1 MSVECPLRSLIID
14 DDAGAADRLRAL
26 LERWG
31 HDVRVA
37 GDARTA
43 EVLTRVWRPDVVLLE
58 LVLPDADGVTLIP
71 RLRTGDEPPQVV
83 IVSSHATVRVTVDA
97 LAAGAASVL
106 EKPVDEPL
114 LQGVLAR
121 LSGRRAAADA
131 AVAEVAELGGM
142 VTRDPRMRALF
153 DTMRLAAPSGV
164 NILVQGENGTGKE
177 LVAAALHEL
186 NPRAAGP
193 FVKVNCTAIPAGLLE
208 SELFGHER
216 GAFTGAVAGRKG
228 LFEQSHR
235 GSILLDEIAEMPL
248 PLQAKLLRVLQ
259 EREIRPVGGTTP
271 VKADFRLICA
281 TNVDVTQ
288 AVADG
293 RLRRD
298 LYFRLNTIALLVPPL
313 RERTGDVAL
322 LAPRFL
328 RRFAGAYGRP
338 VERFTDH
345 ALQVLDEYAW
355 PGNVRE
361 LEHVVERAVI
371 LAAGTRIDAGD
382 LPPTLRQPP
391 VRTTG
396 EVSVPAGCSLEEV
409 ERLAI
414 LQTLELTDWNKRQAA
429 KILGIHRPTLYN
441 KLRKYRLWRR
451 EDRFRR
457 DPLESVAVAAW
468 HRDPP
473 GASGS

>member
-1 MSVECPLRSLIID
+1 MSVERPLRSLIID
-14 DDAGAADRLRAL
+14 DDPGSTERLRVL

-37 GDARTA
+37 GEARTA

-71 RLRTGDEPPQVV
+71 RLRTGVEPPQVV

-106 EKPVDEPL
+106 EKPVDVEL
-114 LQGVLAR
+114 LQHVLTR
-121 LSGRRAAADA
+121 LSCRRAKADA
-131 AVAEVAELGGM
+131 AVSEPVTELGGM
-142 VTRDPRMRALF
+142 VTRDLRMRALF
-153 DTMRLAAPSGV
+153 DTIRLAAPSGV

-177 LVAAALHEL
+177 LVAAALHAL
-186 NPRAAGP
+186 SHRAAGP
-193 FVKVNCTAIPAGLLE
+193 FVKVNCAAIPAGLLE

-216 GAFTGAVAGRKG
+216 GAFTGAVAGHKG
-228 LFEQSHR
+228 LFEQSNR

-259 EREIRPVGGTTP
+259 EREIRPVGSTTA

-281 TNVDVTQ
+281 TNVDVAQ

-293 RLRRD
+293 RLRQD
-298 LYFRLNTIALLVPPL
+298 LYFRLNTIALQIPPL
-313 RERTGDVAL
+313 RERAGDVVL
-322 LAPRFL
+322 LASRFL
-328 RRFAGAYGRP
+328 RRFADAYGRP
-338 VERFTDH
+338 MDRFTDH
-345 ALQVLDEYAW
+345 ALHVLDEYAW

-371 LAAGTRIDAGD
+371 LAVGTRIDAGD
-382 LPPTLRQPP
+382 LPATLRQAP

-457 DPLESVAVAAW
+457 DPLESVGHVAA
-468 HRDPP
+468 R
-473 GASGS
+473 S

>member
-1 MSVECPLRSLIID
+1 MSVERPLRSLITD
-14 DDAGAADRLRAL
+14 DDPGSADRLRAL

-37 GDARTA
+37 GDARTTD
-43 EVLTRVWRPDVVLLE
+43 VLTRVWRPDFVLLE
-58 LVLPDADGVTLIP
+58 LVLPDGDGLTLIP
-71 RLRTGDEPPQVV
+71 RLRGGEDPPQVV

-97 LAAGAASVL
+97 LAAGAGSVL
-106 EKPVDEPL
+106 EKPVDEEL
-114 LQGVLAR
+114 LQDVLAR
-121 LSGRRAAADA
+121 LSCRRARPDA
-131 AVAEVAELGGM
+131 TVTEPVTELGGM
-142 VTRDPRMRALF
+142 VTRDQRMRALF
-153 DTMRLAAPSGV
+153 DTIRLAGPSGV

-186 NPRAAGP
+186 SPRAAGP
-193 FVKVNCTAIPAGLLE
+193 FVKVNCAAIPAGLLE

-228 LFEQSHR
+228 LFEQSNR
-235 GSILLDEIAEMPL
+235 GSILLDEIGEMPL
-248 PLQAKLLRVLQ
+248 ALQAKLLRVLQ
-259 EREIRPVGGTTP
+259 EREIRPVGSTTP

-281 TNVDVTQ
+281 TNVDVAQ

-298 LYFRLNTIALLVPPL
+298 LYFRLNTIALQIPPL
-313 RERTGDVAL
+313 RARTGDVAL

-328 RRFAGAYGRP
+328 RRFAAAYGRP

-345 ALQVLDEYAW
+345 ALQVLEEYAW

-371 LAAGTRIDAGD
+371 LAGGTRIDAGD
-382 LPPTLRQPP
+382 LPTTLRQAPP
-391 VRTTG
+391 RTTG

-457 DPLESVAVAAW
+457 EPVESV
-468 HRDPP
+468 
-473 GASGS
+473 G

>member
-1 MSVECPLRSLIID
+1 MSVERPLRTLIAD
-14 DDAGAADRLRAL
+14 DDAGSADSLRAL

-31 HDVRVA
+31 HDVRLA

-43 EVLTRVWRPDVVLLE
+43 EVLARVWRPHLVLLE

-83 IVSSHATVRVTVDA
+83 IVSRHATVRVTVDA

-106 EKPVDEPL
+106 EKPVDVEL
-114 LQGVLAR
+114 MQDVLAR
-121 LSGRRAAADA
+121 LSSRRATAAA
-131 AVAEVAELGGM
+131 AIAEPVAELGGM
-142 VTRDPRMRALF
+142 ITRDARMRALF
-153 DTMRLAAPSGV
+153 DTIRLAGPSGV

-186 NPRAAGP
+186 SPRASGP
-193 FVKVNCTAIPAGLLE
+193 FVKVNCAAIPAGLLE

-216 GAFTGAVAGRKG
+216 GAFTGAVASRKG
-228 LFEQSHR
+228 LFEQSNR
-235 GSILLDEIAEMPL
+235 GSILLDEIGEMPL
-248 PLQAKLLRVLQ
+248 LLQAKLLRVLQ
-259 EREIRPVGGTTP
+259 EREIRPVGSTMP

-293 RLRRD
+293 RLRQD
-298 LYFRLNTIALLVPPL
+298 LYFRLNTIALQIPPL
-313 RERTGDVAL
+313 RQRAGDIGL
-322 LAPRFL
+322 LASRFV
-328 RRFAGAYGRP
+328 RRYAAAYGRS

-345 ALQVLDEYAW
+345 ALQVLEQYAW

-371 LAAGTRIDAGD
+371 LAVGPRIDAGD
-382 LPPTLRQPP
+382 LPDTLRQLP
-391 VRTTG
+391 VRTAG

-457 DPLESVAVAAW
+457 DPLESV
-468 HRDPP
+468 
-473 GASGS
+473 G

>member
-1 MSVECPLRSLIID
+1 MSVDRPLRSLIVD
-14 DDAGAADRLRAL
+14 DDPGSTDRLRTL

-37 GDARTA
+37 GEARTA
-43 EVLTRVWRPDVVLLE
+43 EVLTRVWRPDLVLLE
-58 LVLPDADGVTLIP
+58 LVLPDADGVTLVP
-71 RLRTGDEPPQVV
+71 RLRTGEEPPQVV

-106 EKPVDEPL
+106 EKPVDAEL
-114 LQGVLAR
+114 LQKILDRLACR
-121 LSGRRAAADA
+121 SARAELNEP
-131 AVAEVAELGGM
+131 VTELGGM
-142 VTRDPRMRALF
+142 ITRDLRMRALF
-153 DTMRLAAPSGV
+153 DTIRLAAPSGV

-177 LVAAALHEL
+177 LVAAALHAL
-186 NPRAAGP
+186 SPRAAGP
-193 FVKVNCTAIPAGLLE
+193 FVTVNCAAIPAGLLE

-228 LFEQSHR
+228 LFEQSNR
-235 GSILLDEIAEMPL
+235 GSILLDEIGEMPL

-259 EREIRPVGGTTP
+259 EREIRPVGSTMA
-271 VKADFRLICA
+271 VKADFRLICS
-281 TNVDVTQ
+281 TNIDVTQ

-293 RLRRD
+293 RLRQD
-298 LYFRLNTIALLVPPL
+298 LYFRLNTIALQIPPL
-313 RERTGDVAL
+313 RERAGDVAL
-322 LAPRFL
+322 LASRFL
-328 RRFAGAYGRP
+328 RRFADAYGRP

-371 LAAGTRIDAGD
+371 LAGGTRIGAGD
-382 LPPTLRQPP
+382 LPAALRQAP
-391 VRTTG
+391 VRTMG
-396 EVSVPAGCSLEEV
+396 DVSLPAGCSLEEV

-441 KLRKYRLWRR
+441 KLRKYRLWRS

-457 DPLESVAVAAW
+457 DPLESVGHAAT
-468 HRDPP
+468 R
-473 GASGS
+473 S

>member
-1 MSVECPLRSLIID
+1 MSAELHLRSLITD
-14 DDAGAADRLRAL
+14 DDPGSADRLRAL

-37 GDARTA
+37 ADARTA
-43 EVLTRVWRPDVVLLE
+43 EVLTRVWRPDIVLLE

-106 EKPVDEPL
+106 EKPVDVEL
-114 LQGVLAR
+114 LQHVLAR
-121 LSGRRAAADA
+121 LSCRRVKADA
-131 AVAEVAELGGM
+131 SVTEAVAELGGM

-153 DTMRLAAPSGV
+153 DMIRLAGASGV

-177 LVAAALHEL
+177 LVAAALHAL
-186 NPRAAGP
+186 SPRAAGP
-193 FVKVNCTAIPAGLLE
+193 FVKVNCAAIPAGLLE

-216 GAFTGAVAGRKG
+216 GAFTGAVAGHKG
-228 LFEQSHR
+228 LFEQSNR

-259 EREIRPVGGTTP
+259 EREIRPLGSTAP

-281 TNVDVTQ
+281 TNADVTQ
-288 AVADG
+288 SVAAG
-293 RLRRD
+293 RLRQD
-298 LYFRLNTIALLVPPL
+298 LYFRLNTIALQLPPL
-313 RERTGDVAL
+313 RERAGDVAL
-322 LAPRFL
+322 LASRFL
-328 RRFAGAYGRP
+328 RRFAAAYGRS

-371 LAAGTRIDAGD
+371 LAGGTRVTAAD
-382 LPPTLRQPP
+382 LPATLRQVL

-457 DPLESVAVAAW
+457 GPLESVDHMVT
-468 HRDPP
+468 P
-473 GASGS
+473 S

>member
-1 MSVECPLRSLIID
+1 MSVERPLRSLIID
-14 DDAGAADRLRAL
+14 DDAGGTDRLRAL

-43 EVLTRVWRPDVVLLE
+43 EVLARVWRPDIVLLE

-71 RLRTGDEPPQVV
+71 RLRAGDEPPQVV

-106 EKPVDEPL
+106 EKPVDEEL
-114 LQGVLAR
+114 LQDVLAR

-131 AVAEVAELGGM
+131 AVTEVAELGGM

-186 NPRAAGP
+186 SPRAAGP
-193 FVKVNCTAIPAGLLE
+193 FVKVNCAAIPAGLLE

-228 LFEQSHR
+228 LFEQSNR

-322 LAPRFL
+322 LASRFL

-345 ALQVLDEYAW
+345 ALQVLDE
-355 PGNVRE
+355 
-361 LEHVVERAVI
+361 L
-371 LAAGTRIDAGD
+371 
-382 LPPTLRQPP
+382 
-391 VRTTG
+391 
-396 EVSVPAGCSLEEV
+396 
-409 ERLAI
+409 RLAG
-414 LQTLELTDWNKRQAA
+414 QRAGA
-429 KILGIHRPTLYN
+429 GA
-441 KLRKYRLWRR
+441 RR
-451 EDRFRR
+451 RARR
-457 DPLESVAVAAW
+457 DPGCRHAHRCLRSAADLAPAAGPDDGGGVRARGLFAGRGGAARHPADTRADRLEQASGRENPRDPSADALQQAAQVPLVASRGSLPPGPARVGGVAAW
-468 HRDPP
+468 HRGPP
-473 GASGS
+473 RASGS

>member
-1 MSVECPLRSLIID
+1 VAAHDPGKVSDFMSVERPLRSLIID
-14 DDAGAADRLRAL
+14 ADAGSAECLRVL

-37 GDARTA
+37 ADGRTA
-43 EVLTRVWRPDVVLLE
+43 EVLARVWRPDLVLLE
-58 LVLPDADGVTLIP
+58 LVLPDAGGVALIP
-71 RLRTGDEPPQVV
+71 RLRTGDDPPPVV

-106 EKPVDEPL
+106 EKPVDVEL
-114 LQGVLAR
+114 LQDVLAR
-121 LSGRRAAADA
+121 LSNPRSRADA
-131 AVAEVAELGGM
+131 AIAEPLTELGGM

-153 DTMRLAAPSGV
+153 DTIRLAGPSGV

-186 NPRAAGP
+186 SPRAAGP
-193 FVKVNCTAIPAGLLE
+193 FVKVNCAAIPAGLLE

-228 LFEQSHR
+228 LFEQSNR

-248 PLQAKLLRVLQ
+248 ALQVKLLRVLQ

-271 VKADFRLICA
+271 IKADFRLICA

-288 AVADG
+288 AVAAG
-293 RLRRD
+293 RLRQD
-298 LYFRLNTIALLVPPL
+298 LYFRLNTIALQIPPL
-313 RERTGDVAL
+313 RQRVCDIAP
-322 LAPRFL
+322 LASQFL
-328 RRFAGAYGRP
+328 RRFAAAHGRSL
-338 VERFTDH
+338 ERFSDH
-345 ALQVLDEYAW
+345 ALRVLEEYAW

-371 LAAGTRIDAGD
+371 LAVGSRIEAGD
-382 LPPTLRQPP
+382 LPATLRQLP
-391 VRTTG
+391 VRTSG

-414 LQTLELTDWNKRQAA
+414 VQTLELTDWNKRQAA

-457 DPLESVAVAAW
+457 EPLESV
-468 HRDPP
+468 
-473 GASGS
+473 GQ

>member
-1 MSVECPLRSLIID
+1 MSVASTTRSLIID
-14 DDAGAADRLRAL
+14 DDPASADRLRAL

-43 EVLTRVWRPDVVLLE
+43 EVLARVWRPDLVLLE
-58 LVLPDADGVTLIP
+58 LVLPDAAGVSLIP
-71 RLRTGDEPPQVV
+71 RLRIGDEPPQVV
-83 IVSSHATVRVTVDA
+83 IVSSRATVRVTVDA
-97 LAAGAASVL
+97 LAAGAASVI
-106 EKPVDEPL
+106 EKPVDVPL
-114 LQGVLAR
+114 LQDVLAR
-121 LSGRRAAADA
+121 LSCRRVKADA
-131 AVAEVAELGGM
+131 AVTEPVTELCGM

-153 DTMRLAAPSGV
+153 DTIRLAAPSGV

-177 LVAAALHEL
+177 LVAAALHAL
-186 NPRAAGP
+186 SHRAAGP
-193 FVKVNCTAIPAGLLE
+193 FVKVNCAAIPAGLLE

-216 GAFTGAVAGRKG
+216 GAFTGAVADHKG
-228 LFEQSHR
+228 LFEQSNR
-235 GSILLDEIAEMPL
+235 GSILLDEIAVMPL

-259 EREIRPVGGTTP
+259 EREIRPVGSTTA

-281 TNVDVTQ
+281 TNVDVAQ

-293 RLRRD
+293 RLRQD
-298 LYFRLNTIALLVPPL
+298 LYFRLNTIALQIPPL
-313 RERTGDVAL
+313 RERAGDVVL
-322 LAPRFL
+322 LASRFL

-371 LAAGTRIDAGD
+371 LAVGTRIDAGD
-382 LPPTLRQPP
+382 LPATLRQPP

-457 DPLESVAVAAW
+457 EPLESVGHVAT
-468 HRDPP
+468 R
-473 GASGS
+473 S

>member
-1 MSVECPLRSLIID
+1 MQEVI
-14 DDAGAADRLRAL
+14 
-26 LERWG
+26 
-31 HDVRVA
+31 
-37 GDARTA
+37 RTA
-43 EVLTRVWRPDVVLLE
+43 GVVAQSKSTVL
-58 LVLPDADGVTLIP
+58 I
-71 RLRTGDEPPQVV
+71 TGE
-83 IVSSHATVRVTVDA
+83 T
-97 LAAGAASVL
+97 
-106 EKPVDEPL
+106 
-114 LQGVLAR
+114 
-121 LSGRRAAADA
+121 
-131 AVAEVAELGGM
+131 
-142 VTRDPRMRALF
+142 
-153 DTMRLAAPSGV
+153 
-164 NILVQGENGTGKE
+164 GTGKE
-177 LVAAALHEL
+177 MVA
-186 NPRAAGP
+186 RAIHYHSAQREMP
-193 FVKVNCTAIPAGLLE
+193 LIKVNCAAIPESLLE
-208 SELFGHER
+208 SELFGHLR
-216 GAFTGAVAGRKG
+216 GAFTGAATNKKG
-228 LFEQSHR
+228 KFALADG
-235 GSILLDEIAEMPL
+235 GSIFLDEIGTMSA

-281 TNVDVTQ
+281 TNVEVTQ

-328 RRFAGAYGRP
+328 RRFADAYGRP
-338 VERFTDH
+338 VDRFTDH

-361 LEHVVERAVI
+361 LEHVIERAVI
-371 LAAGTRIDAGD
+371 LATGTRIAAGD
-382 LPPTLRQPP
+382 LPPAVRQPP
-391 VRTTG
+391 VKTTG
-396 EVSVPAGCSLEEV
+396 EVSLPAGCSLEEV

-457 DPLESVAVAAW
+457 DPLESV
-468 HRDPP
+468 
-473 GASGS
+473 G

>member
-1 MSVECPLRSLIID
+1 MSVERPLRSLIID
-14 DDAGAADRLRAL
+14 DDPGSTERLRVL

-37 GDARTA
+37 GEARTA

-71 RLRTGDEPPQVV
+71 RLRSGDEPPQVV

-106 EKPVDEPL
+106 EKPVDVEL
-114 LQGVLAR
+114 LQHVLTR
-121 LSGRRAAADA
+121 LSCRRAKADA
-131 AVAEVAELGGM
+131 AVGEPVTELGGM
-142 VTRDPRMRALF
+142 VTRDLRMRALF
-153 DTMRLAAPSGV
+153 DTIRLAAPSGV

-177 LVAAALHEL
+177 LVAAALHAL
-186 NPRAAGP
+186 SHRAAGP
-193 FVKVNCTAIPAGLLE
+193 FVKVNCAAIPAGLLE

-216 GAFTGAVAGRKG
+216 GAFTGAVAGHKG
-228 LFEQSHR
+228 LFEQSNR

-259 EREIRPVGGTTP
+259 EREIRPVGSTTP

-281 TNVDVTQ
+281 TNVDVAQ

-293 RLRRD
+293 RLRQD
-298 LYFRLNTIALLVPPL
+298 LYFRLNTIALQIPPL
-313 RERTGDVAL
+313 RERAGDVVL
-322 LAPRFL
+322 LAARFL
-328 RRFAGAYGRP
+328 RRFADAYGRP
-338 VERFTDH
+338 VDRFTDH
-345 ALQVLDEYAW
+345 ALHVLDEYAW

-371 LAAGTRIDAGD
+371 LAVGTRIDAGD
-382 LPPTLRQPP
+382 LPATLRQAP

-457 DPLESVAVAAW
+457 DPLESVGHVAA
-468 HRDPP
+468 R
-473 GASGS
+473 S